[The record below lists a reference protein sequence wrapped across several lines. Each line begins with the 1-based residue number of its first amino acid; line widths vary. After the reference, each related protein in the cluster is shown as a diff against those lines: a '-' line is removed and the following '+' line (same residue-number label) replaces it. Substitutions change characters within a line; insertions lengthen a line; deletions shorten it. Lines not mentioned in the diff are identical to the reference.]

1 MAVLK
6 IRQGDKMAILEKNR
20 IKLQA
25 TAVDKQDAI
34 RQAGELLVSSGCVA
48 APYVDGMLAREET
61 MSTYLGN
68 GVSIPHGQFDDRA
81 HIKQTGI
88 SVLQIPAGVLW
99 EDDERAYLI
108 IGIAANS
115 DEHMTVLSNLAEAIE
130 DPDMADQLAQT
141 DDVDLILRSLNG
153 VPDSA

>member
-1 MAVLK
+1 
-6 IRQGDKMAILEKNR
+6 MAILEKNR

-34 RQAGELLVSSGCVA
+34 RQAGALLVESGCVA
-48 APYVDGMLAREET
+48 APYVDGMLAREAT

-68 GVSIPHGQFDDRA
+68 GVSIPHGQYENRE

-99 EDDERAYLI
+99 EDDDDELAYLI

-115 DEHMTVLSNLAEAIE
+115 DEHVTVLSNLAEAIE
-130 DPDMADQLAQT
+130 DPDMADELAQT
-141 DDVDLILRSLNG
+141 NDVDLIMRCLNG
-153 VPDSA
+153 VPDGV

>member
-1 MAVLK
+1 
-6 IRQGDKMAILEKNR
+6 MAILEKNR

-25 TAVDKQDAI
+25 TAVNKQDAI
-34 RQAGELLVSSGCVA
+34 RQAGALLVDSGCVA
-48 APYVDGMLAREET
+48 APYVEGMLAREAT

-68 GVSIPHGQFDDRA
+68 GVSIPHGQYEDRA

-88 SVLQIPAGVLW
+88 SVLQVPAGVTW
-99 EDDERAYLI
+99 DDDDEDELAYLI

-130 DPDMADQLAQT
+130 DPDMAERLAQT
-141 DDVDLILRSLNG
+141 HDADLIMNCLNG
-153 VPDSA
+153 VPDSV

>member
-1 MAVLK
+1 
-6 IRQGDKMAILEKNR
+6 MAILEKNR

-25 TAVDKQDAI
+25 TAVNKEDAI
-34 RQAGELLVSSGCVA
+34 RQAGALLVESGCVA
-48 APYVDGMLAREET
+48 APYVEGMLARETT

-68 GVSIPHGQFDDRA
+68 GVSIPHGQYEDRE

-88 SVLQIPAGVLW
+88 SVLQVPAGVTW
-99 EDDERAYLI
+99 DDDDEDELAYLI

-130 DPDMADQLAQT
+130 DPDMAKELAQT
-141 DDVDLILRSLNG
+141 TNADLIMNCLNG
-153 VPDSA
+153 VPDSV

>member
-1 MAVLK
+1 
-6 IRQGDKMAILEKNR
+6 MAILEKNR

-25 TAVDKQDAI
+25 TAVNKEDAI
-34 RQAGELLVSSGCVA
+34 RQAGALLVESGCVA
-48 APYVDGMLAREET
+48 APYVDGMLAREAT

-68 GVSIPHGQFDDRA
+68 GVSIPHGQYEDRE

-88 SVLQIPAGVLW
+88 SVLQVPAGVAW
-99 EDDERAYLI
+99 DDDDEDELAYLI

-130 DPDMADQLAQT
+130 DPDMAERLAQT
-141 DDVDLILRSLNG
+141 HDADLIMNCLNG
-153 VPDSA
+153 VPDSV

>member
-1 MAVLK
+1 
-6 IRQGDKMAILEKNR
+6 MAILEKNR

-25 TAVDKQDAI
+25 TAVNKQDAI
-34 RQAGELLVSSGCVA
+34 RQAGALLVDSGCVA
-48 APYVDGMLAREET
+48 APYVEGMLAREAT

-68 GVSIPHGQFDDRA
+68 GVSIPHGQYEDRA

-88 SVLQIPAGVLW
+88 SVLQVPAGVTW
-99 EDDERAYLI
+99 DDDDEDELAYLI

-130 DPDMADQLAQT
+130 DPDMAEELART
-141 DDVDLILRSLNG
+141 NDADLIMNCLNG
-153 VPDSA
+153 VPDSV

>member
-1 MAVLK
+1 
-6 IRQGDKMAILEKNR
+6 MAILEKNR

-25 TAVDKQDAI
+25 TAVNKQDAI
-34 RQAGELLVSSGCVA
+34 RQAGALLVESGCVA
-48 APYVDGMLAREET
+48 APYVEGMLAREAT

-68 GVSIPHGQFDDRA
+68 GVSIPHGQYEDRE

-88 SVLQIPAGVLW
+88 SVLQIPAGVSW
-99 EDDERAYLI
+99 DDDDEDELAYLI

-130 DPDMADQLAQT
+130 DPDMAEELART
-141 DDVDLILRSLNG
+141 NDADLIMNCLNG
-153 VPDSA
+153 VPNGV

>member
-1 MAVLK
+1 
-6 IRQGDKMAILEKNR
+6 MAILEKNR

-25 TAVDKQDAI
+25 TAVNKQDAI
-34 RQAGELLVSSGCVA
+34 RQAGMLLVDSGCVA
-48 APYVDGMLAREET
+48 PPYVNGMLAREAT

-68 GVSIPHGQFDDRA
+68 GVSIPHGQFEDRE
-81 HIKQTGI
+81 HIRQTGI
-88 SVLQIPAGVLW
+88 SVLQLPAGVAW
-99 EDDERAYLI
+99 DEDDDELAYLI

-130 DPDMADQLAQT
+130 NPDMAEQLAQT
-141 DDVDLILRSLNG
+141 TDVDLILNCLNG